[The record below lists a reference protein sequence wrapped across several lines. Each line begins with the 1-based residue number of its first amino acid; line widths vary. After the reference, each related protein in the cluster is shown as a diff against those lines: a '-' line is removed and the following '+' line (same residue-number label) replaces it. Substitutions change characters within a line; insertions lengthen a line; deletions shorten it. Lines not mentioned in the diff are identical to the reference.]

1 MDGNNFNYAN
11 ANTNANND
19 TNANANI
26 NANTNTNTNNN
37 SNNLNTYDPIEY
49 KNYFNDK
56 FVSLFGE
63 LLELLVN
70 LLPEESKEKENLLKL
85 SSLKDKLNYEKI
97 IKKISENKQLM
108 EIINILSKYNTQEE
122 NYYRFFTNKEK
133 FWTLMPSFNLN
144 KILLEIQVEHH
155 NNIFAKINNLQV
167 CAITYYKVIEQIEIS
182 TRDNKEFSPFDSIG
196 NSVENMDIETLFNGV
211 EVKNMHAFEM
221 LMSTL
226 INNETNN
233 KMDEYFGTI
242 KESDVNEAA
251 NKLNDVL
258 NSDSF
263 NGNQQTSMLLSDM
276 LSEIKS
282 EVMNLKNNQ
291 ADKMKGKQGVE
302 QLLGIAQK
310 VAGGMMNKI
319 NSSEVSVLEIWDATS
334 SLAKNTVQSN
344 ALDIVDNLIRS
355 NIVANM
361 NAKYEEEKQKDNI
374 NANTNPNANPNNKN
388 IAQNL
393 NGSANLNE
401 LNELEQL
408 EQSEQSEQS
417 GLNDLTSSS
426 IKERLAKKKNKN

>member
-1 MDGNNFNYAN
+1 MNENKFKMNDENNQSEQLSKSDQSGQSGQSGQF
-11 ANTNANND
+11 
-19 TNANANI
+19 
-26 NANTNTNTNNN
+26 
-37 SNNLNTYDPIEY
+37 DPQEY

-56 FVSLFGE
+56 FTSLFGE
-63 LLELLVN
+63 LVEFLIETINDDNSVEKNN
-70 LLPEESKEKENLLKL
+70 LKKILDLR
-85 SSLKDKLNYEKI
+85 DKLNYEKI
-97 IKKISENKQLM
+97 MKKISENKQLM
-108 EIINILSKYNTQEE
+108 DVVNMLSKYNEQEE

-133 FWTLMPSFNLN
+133 FWVLMPSFNLN
-144 KILLEIQVEHH
+144 KILLEISVEHH
-155 NNIFAKINNLQV
+155 KNIFAKVNNLQV

-196 NSVENMDIETLFNGV
+196 NTAENMDIETLFNGV

-221 LMSTL
+221 IMSTL

-233 KMDEYFGTI
+233 KMDEYLGTI

-258 NSDSF
+258 NSDNF
-263 NGNQQTSMLLSDM
+263 NGNKQTSMLLSDM

-291 ADKMKGKQGVE
+291 SDNMKGKQGVE

-334 SLAKNTVQSN
+334 SLAKNTVQSD
-344 ALDIVDNLIRS
+344 ALNIVDNLIRS

-361 NAKYEEEKQKDNI
+361 NTKYQEEKLKENEQ
-374 NANTNPNANPNNKN
+374 TKN
-388 IAQNL
+388 DKNENDKNEKVHSNNL
-393 NGSANLNE
+393 NQEHLNNSTNLSETNEMQETSE
-401 LNELEQL
+401 LNF
-408 EQSEQSEQS
+408 S
-417 GLNDLTSSS
+417 TSSS
-426 IKERLAKKKNKN
+426 IKERLAKKKTNKN